1 MPNGKYTVNRPNP
14 GSSALGVTVALIGHV
29 LDPFRDDPAF
39 LDRFRAGQASALD
52 RVYRAYYRPL
62 RSFILRGFAFQS
74 EGRSLYFAGAMQD
87 SDVEDVLQET
97 FRRAFGDRAR
107 ASFDGV
113 RPYKN
118 YLFTIARNAVITDVT
133 HRSRQ
138 IPVGEALMRDAP
150 GDDLTPLQAW
160 VFARQNLPSPDQRP
174 VSDERVEGLEVY
186 GLIMGFV
193 EGLDEES
200 QRFFEVR
207 FLGQRSQENSARA
220 MGWNRARVRK
230 EEARL
235 RRDFLAHASGSGYME
250 SRPEA
255 RMVRKVE
262 QPLETSFARA
272 RDLWREGS
280 AEAAHD
286 LIFEAA

>member
-1 MPNGKYTVNRPNP
+1 M
-14 GSSALGVTVALIGHV
+14 
-29 LDPFRDDPAF
+29 DPFRDDPEF
-39 LDRFRAGQASALD
+39 LARFRDGQPAALD
-52 RVYRAYYRPL
+52 RVYRLYYRPL
-62 RSFILRGFAFQS
+62 RSFILRGFGFQS
-74 EGRSLYFAGAMQD
+74 EGRHLYFAGAMQD
-87 SDVEDVLQET
+87 SDVEDVIQET

-107 ASFDGV
+107 AAFDGV

-150 GDDLTPLQAW
+150 GDDLSPLQAW
-160 VFARQNLPSPDQRP
+160 VFARQNLPEPDATP
-174 VSDERVEGLEVY
+174 LSEERIEGLEVA
-186 GLIMGFV
+186 GLIIGFL

-200 QRFFEVR
+200 AQFFRVR
-207 FLGQRSQENSARA
+207 FLGQLSQENTARA

-250 SRPEA
+250 SRVEA
-255 RMVRKVE
+255 RMVRRVE
-262 QPLETSFARA
+262 GALESTFARA
-272 RDLWREGS
+272 RDLWRSGR
-280 AEAAHD
+280 ADAAHE